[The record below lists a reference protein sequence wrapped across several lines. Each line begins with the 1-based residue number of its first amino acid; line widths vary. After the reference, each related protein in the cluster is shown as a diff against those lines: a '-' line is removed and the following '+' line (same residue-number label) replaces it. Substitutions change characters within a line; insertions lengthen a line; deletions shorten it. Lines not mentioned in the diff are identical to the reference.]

1 MGRAFQACAPDPW
14 GTPHANT
21 EFIGFLLQR
30 LKNHLPGGGEEE
42 QIRSMGLTYRT
53 RRKERKG
60 RPRIIVHTAK
70 LQPSRAT
77 VLTPP
82 SPLKDMHRL
91 PRHMGSKVMEPMDSP
106 LMSATPRRRPLQP
119 TGRPPMQLLMDS
131 LPLDILLQLPPRH
144 TVSLSRGTALV
155 LTTPPPLRLLPP
167 RPPMQLSLH
176 MALSPLTR
184 RMDSSQQPP
193 RLQGKAPRLLLLP

>member
-1 MGRAFQACAPDPW
+1 MR
-14 GTPHANT
+14 
-21 EFIGFLLQR
+21 
-30 LKNHLPGGGEEE
+30 
-42 QIRSMGLTYRT
+42 
-53 RRKERKG
+53 
-60 RPRIIVHTAK
+60 
-70 LQPSRAT
+70 
-77 VLTPP
+77 TPP

-91 PRHMGSKVMEPMDSP
+91 PSRHMGSKVMEPMDSP

-155 LTTPPPLRLLPP
+155 LTTPPLLRLLPP

-193 RLQGKAPRLLLLP
+193 RLQDRRMVTNPLRLVNLNLAQGVTTSPA